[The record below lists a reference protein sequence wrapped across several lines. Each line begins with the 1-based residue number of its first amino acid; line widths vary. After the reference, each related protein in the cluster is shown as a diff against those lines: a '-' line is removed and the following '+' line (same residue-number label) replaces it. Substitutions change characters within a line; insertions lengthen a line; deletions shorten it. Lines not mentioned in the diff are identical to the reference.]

1 MLITVCL
8 IQLVSDL
15 SIADGDKRKIGYY
28 TGMIVGPIS
37 NFVNLQALTESVAY
51 PQVSLHYAAEAIT
64 VLQWSRLSDHIGRKP
79 VLLLGLLGTVVS
91 TICFGFSRSLWA
103 LVLRY

>member
-1 MLITVCL
+1 
-8 IQLVSDL
+8 
-15 SIADGDKRKIGYY
+15 
-28 TGMIVGPIS
+28 MIVRPSS
-37 NFVNLQALTESVAY
+37 NLVNLRALTERAACH
-51 PQVSLHYAAEAIT
+51 QVSLHYAAEAIT

-91 TICFGFSRSLWA
+91 TVLFGFSRSLWA